1 MLLFLLAGIMSSCQT
16 KSTGKI
22 DFKKNTSGVWVA
34 AHRAYHTHAPENSLQ
49 AIEHSIS
56 NGVDIIEIDVRMTKD
71 GIPVIM
77 HDQKVDRTTN
87 GKGDIEKWTLADLKT
102 LYLKKGD
109 SLSNQKIP
117 TLQEVLE
124 FSKGRAVF
132 DLDMKT
138 DQVGQ
143 VLKVVK
149 KYGSFKEV
157 IFFDSDTAVL
167 NAVDRDHKKWM
178 IMPRVY
184 KKEDVQWVLDTYQ
197 PEIVHIDGKTNT
209 PEVCQL
215 IRSRGARIWINALGA
230 TDLRVYQGDDKDLKE
245 LIKNGANVI
254 QTDHPVLIKN
264 KLKNQVK

>member
-16 KSTGKI
+16 KSTAKI
-22 DFKKNTSGVWVA
+22 DFKKNASGVWVA
-34 AHRAYHTHAPENSLQ
+34 AHRAYHTHAPENSMQ

-124 FSKGRAVF
+124 FSK
-132 DLDMKT
+132 
-138 DQVGQ
+138 VGPF
-143 VLKVVK
+143 LT
-149 KYGSFKEV
+149 S
-157 IFFDSDTAVL
+157 T
-167 NAVDRDHKKWM
+167 
-178 IMPRVY
+178 
-184 KKEDVQWVLDTYQ
+184 
-197 PEIVHIDGKTNT
+197 
-209 PEVCQL
+209 
-215 IRSRGARIWINALGA
+215 
-230 TDLRVYQGDDKDLKE
+230 
-245 LIKNGANVI
+245 
-254 QTDHPVLIKN
+254 
-264 KLKNQVK
+264 